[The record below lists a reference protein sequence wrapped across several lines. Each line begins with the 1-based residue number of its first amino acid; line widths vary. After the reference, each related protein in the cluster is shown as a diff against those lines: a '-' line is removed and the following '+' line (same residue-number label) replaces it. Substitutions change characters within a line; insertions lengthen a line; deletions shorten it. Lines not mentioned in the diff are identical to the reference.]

1 MNFLYPQ
8 FLFGLLAVSIPIIIH
23 LFNLQKPRKIL
34 FPNVRFLKEVQQ
46 STSNK
51 LKLKH
56 LLILLARICFIICLV
71 LAFAQ
76 PFLFSRDA
84 GNMKGR
90 PYVSVFLD
98 NSFSM
103 QNELTQDKALDVG
116 IKSIQQLTDLFSGTT
131 LYGFLTNDFEGKDQ
145 YFRNKDKLTERI
157 SEVNFSNNYREASAV
172 LNRQHQLLL
181 TQGADNKHIVWFSD
195 FQKSTL
201 GDLSSLKF
209 DSSIHYHFVPIQNI
223 EVPNV
228 SVDSLW
234 LVSPLVKPGENN
246 VLDVNLLNSGNK
258 EVRELTVKLYIDNI
272 QVSSAVVDIK
282 PGAVVKSSFVFNING
297 EGQKRASIR
306 FEDHPVVFDNE
317 YFFTLNVSPK
327 INILH
332 LYEGD
337 GLYVSNVYANESIFE
352 AINNRSGDFD
362 YSKVSNSDLL
372 VLDNVSSFSP
382 ALLKSIQDFTEKGG
396 SILVFPAKQIDQ
408 KSYEA
413 FAAQMQIPGVAS
425 VKSDTSAKNSYELLP
440 PDFANPFFSNV
451 FEKKDARMA
460 MPFALPSVRWGK
472 KGETLLRYKNSEPFL
487 STVTVGRGNVYL
499 AAAPMESDVTSLP
512 KHSFFVPLM
521 YKIAFNSIVASER
534 LAFSFQESV
543 VSVDLGEQRPKT
555 SGAVYALEGKDFNM
569 LPAQWMSGDFLMLD
583 LPSEQMKAGFYDLTL
598 NGEKY
603 KTIAVNYG
611 RRESQM
617 ACYTPE
623 ELKTMTAAY
632 KNIKIY
638 TIENSDQFVD
648 SFRQDNLGTPLWK
661 YFLMGAL
668 LFLMIEILLIRFWK

>member
-1 MNFLYPQ
+1 VNFLYPQ
-8 FLFGLLAVSIPIIIH
+8 FLFGLLAVSIPIAIH
-23 LFNLQKPRKIL
+23 LFNLQKPRKVL

-56 LLILLARICFIICLV
+56 LLILLSRICFIICLA
-71 LAFAQ
+71 LTFAQ

-84 GNMKGR
+84 GNMEGR

-157 SEVNFSNNYREASAV
+157 SEVNFSSNYRDASAV
-172 LNRQHQLLL
+172 LKRQHQSLL
-181 TQGADNKHIVWFSD
+181 TQGAENKHIIWFSD
-195 FQKSTL
+195 FQKSTF

-209 DSSIHYHFVPIQNI
+209 DSTIHYHFVPIQNP

-246 VLDVNLLNSGNK
+246 LLEVNLLNSGTK

-282 PGAVVKSSFVFNING
+282 PGSIVKSSFVFNING

-306 FEDHPVVFDNE
+306 FEDHPVIFDNE

-332 LYEGD
+332 LYEGE
-337 GLYVSNVYANESIFE
+337 GMYVANVYANENIFE
-352 AINNRSGDFD
+352 ATNNRSGDFD
-362 YSKVSNSDLL
+362 YSKIANSDLL
-372 VLDNVSSFSP
+372 VLDAVSVFSP
-382 ALLKSIQDFTEKGG
+382 ALLKSIQDFVEKGG
-396 SILVFPAKQIDQ
+396 SILVFPAKEIDQ
-408 KSYEA
+408 KSYES
-413 FAAQMQIPGVAS
+413 FATQFQIPGVTP
-425 VKSDTSAKNSYELLP
+425 VKPDTAAKNNYELLA
-440 PDFANPFFSNV
+440 PDFANPFFNNV
-451 FEKKDARMA
+451 FEKKDSKMA
-460 MPFALPSVRWGK
+460 MPYALPSVKWGR
-472 KGETLLRYKNSEPFL
+472 KGETLLRYKNSESFL
-487 STVTVGRGNVYL
+487 SVFSSGRGNIYL
-499 AAAPMESDVTSLP
+499 ASAPMEGETTSLP

-521 YKIAFNSIVASER
+521 YKIAFNSIVSSER
-534 LAFSFQESV
+534 LSFSFQESTIAI
-543 VSVDLGEQRPKT
+543 DLGDNKPKV
-555 SGAVYALEGKDFNM
+555 SGNVYALEGKEFNM
-569 LPAQWMSGDFLMLD
+569 LPAQWLSGDLLMLD
-583 LPSEQMKAGFYDLTL
+583 LPSEQMKAGFYELTL
-598 NGEKY
+598 NGEKI
-603 KTIAVNYG
+603 KTLALNYG
-611 RRESQM
+611 RKESKM
-617 ACYTPE
+617 DCYSPD
-623 ELKTMTAAY
+623 ELKKMTTSY

-638 TIENSDQFVD
+638 NAENSDQFAD
-648 SFRQDNLGTPLWK
+648 SFRDDNLGTPLWK
-661 YFLMGAL
+661 YFLIGAL
-668 LFLMIEILLIRFWK
+668 LFLMVEIVLIRFW